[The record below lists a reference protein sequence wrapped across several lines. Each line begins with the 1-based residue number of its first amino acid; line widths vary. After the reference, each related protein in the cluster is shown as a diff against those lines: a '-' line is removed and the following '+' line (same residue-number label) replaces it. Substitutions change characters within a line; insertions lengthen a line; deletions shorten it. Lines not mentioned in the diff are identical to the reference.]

1 MPLPSTVRKPVTVPV
16 ESALRESTISL
27 EIRSLT
33 RVIRTFEPM
42 LMVAAWDMA
51 GATGKLRNLNSAQRS
66 SFSWLPSGSF
76 PVSTWPMAGW

>member
-1 MPLPSTVRKPVTVPV
+1 MPLPSTVRKPVTVPL
-16 ESALRESTISL
+16 ESAFKESTILL
-27 EIRSLT
+27 EMRSRT

-51 GATGKLRNLNSAQRS
+51 GATGKLRNLNSALRS
-66 SFSWLPSGSF
+66 WSPWLPSGSF